1 MTAPIIDRSAL
12 QEEHTP
18 PPPEPDRLHVRWT
31 YLAASFVLALLIGM
45 GIAGWVRSNGGW
57 EHGLSWERAL
67 MSAVHANTLPKV
79 VDILLLVIPW
89 LGTNWT
95 MVPIVLA
102 PAAWLWLRR
111 RRRMLALH
119 LLTLLVGSS
128 ALNFILKF
136 LYDRPRPDLWERRGQ
151 YQFASY
157 PSGHAIS
164 SVAVLITVA
173 MLLQR
178 FKGWRWPWFVA
189 VLILG
194 FSLYS
199 RLYLGVHWP
208 TDVIA
213 GYAMGTVWLAGTL
226 IAFTERRWQGAR
238 DDVVIGTRT

>member
-1 MTAPIIDRSAL
+1 MSDEGSDGAATRA
-12 QEEHTP
+12 EHVP
-18 PPPEPDRLHVRWT
+18 PQAEPDRLHVRWVWLVT
-31 YLAASFVLALLIGM
+31 SFVIALLIGV
-45 GIAGWVRSNGGW
+45 GIASWVQSRGGW
-57 EHGLSWERAL
+57 DRGLLWEREL
-67 MSAVHANTLPKV
+67 LTQVHANTLPKAIDV
-79 VDILLLVIPW
+79 LFLVIPW
-89 LGTNWT
+89 LGTNFT
-95 MVPIVLA
+95 LVPMVLI

-119 LLTLLVGSS
+119 LLTVLVGSS
-128 ALNFILKF
+128 ALNFLLKF

-157 PSGHAIS
+157 PSGHAIA

-189 VLILG
+189 ALILG

-213 GYAMGTVWLAGTL
+213 GYVMGTVWLAGTL
-226 IAFTERRWQGAR
+226 VAFTERRWQGAR
-238 DDVVIGTRT
+238 DDVPTGARV

>member
-1 MTAPIIDRSAL
+1 MTALDIDGASTRP
-12 QEEHTP
+12 EHVP
-18 PPPEPDRLHVRWT
+18 PHPEPHRLHVRWVW
-31 YLAASFVLALLIGM
+31 LAVSFVLALLIGI
-45 GIAGWVRSNGGW
+45 GVASWVRSDGGW
-57 EHGLSWERAL
+57 DHGLLWEREL
-67 MSAVHANTLPKV
+67 LRAVHANRLPKAI
-79 VDILLLVIPW
+79 DFLFLVIPW

-95 MVPIVLA
+95 LVPMVLA
-102 PAAWLWLRR
+102 PAAWLWIRR
-111 RRRMLALH
+111 GRKMLAIH
-119 LLTLLVGSS
+119 LLTVLVGGS
-128 ALNFILKF
+128 ALNFLLKF

-157 PSGHAIS
+157 PSGHAIA

-178 FKGWRWPWFVA
+178 FKGWRWPWYVA

-226 IAFTERRWQGAR
+226 IAFTERRWQGTR
-238 DDVVIGTRT
+238 DAPVTGTPS